1 MKLFYMKKRIAAGV
15 LVAAMAVGLLQGGT
29 ASATRSIEEI
39 QRDRTNLQSE
49 IDALDSELVSLLVDI
64 DSLSTEIAENEAE
77 IEDLKYEL
85 KEAKKAEKKQYNYMK
100 KRMKAMYE
108 NDQKSVVTML
118 LESGNFSDFLNK
130 IEYANAVYE
139 YDQQLLNT
147 YIGVREEIK
156 EMELALEK
164 EQESLQA
171 ERNVLSSKEDSLNS
185 MIAAKRTQMKD
196 FDQQLEK
203 ARELARKKAE
213 EERAERERKRLE
225 ELARKAREEQ
235 EAREAAEAAAAA
247 QQEEEDDDEDSFG
260 IDYDEE
266 DTGIDDGSGGEDLN
280 PSPTT
285 GVSGSAVVS
294 YANQFVGN
302 PYVWGGNSLTNGC
315 DCSGFV
321 VQVYANFGINL
332 ASSRSSSALRSVG
345 SAVSINNVQP
355 GDIVCYPGHVGIYAG
370 GGTIVEAQSSRA
382 GITNNRSIYCHEILA
397 IRRVV

>member
-1 MKLFYMKKRIAAGV
+1 MNIRYLKKRIIAV
-15 LVAAMAVGLLQGGT
+15 CVVAAMTATMLFGGT
-29 ASATRSIEEI
+29 ADATRSIDEIEQDRSELKEEI
-39 QRDRTNLQSE
+39 G
-49 IDALDSELVSLLVDI
+49 ALDSELVDLL
-64 DSLSTEIAENEAE
+64 AE
-77 IEDLKYEL
+77 INSISYEISVNEQEIDDLKYEL
-85 KEAKKAEKKQYNYMK
+85 KEAKKAEKTQYKYMK

-118 LESGNFSDFLNK
+118 LESGSFSDFLNK

-147 YIGVREEIK
+147 YIGIKEEIK
-156 EMELALEK
+156 DMELSLEK
-164 EQESLQA
+164 DQASLQA
-171 ERNVLSSKEDSLNS
+171 EKNTLDSKQASLNS
-185 MIAAKRTQMKD
+185 MITAKRSQMAD
-196 FDQQLEK
+196 FDKELEK
-203 ARELARKKAE
+203 AREIAARKAE
-213 EERAERERKRLE
+213 EERLERERKRQE
-225 ELARKAREEQ
+225 ELARKAAELARQQAEEQ
-235 EAREAAEAAAAA
+235 AR
-247 QQEEEDDDEDSFG
+247 QEEQDDDEDYE
-260 IDYDEE
+260 DDEV
-266 DTGIDDGSGGEDLN
+266 DDGTGGQDLN

-285 GVSGSAVVS
+285 GVSGSAVVAF
-294 YANQFVGN
+294 ANQFVGN

-321 VQVYANFGINL
+321 VQVYSNFGINL
-332 ASSRSSSALRSVG
+332 SASRSSSALRSVG

>member
-1 MKLFYMKKRIAAGV
+1 MSIRYLKKRITAV
-15 LVAAMAVGLLQGGT
+15 SVVAAMAVTMLFGGT
-29 ASATRSIEEI
+29 ADATRSIDEIEQDRSELKEEI
-39 QRDRTNLQSE
+39 G
-49 IDALDSELVSLLVDI
+49 ALDSELVDLL
-64 DSLSTEIAENEAE
+64 AE
-77 IEDLKYEL
+77 INSISYEISVNEQEIDDLKYEL
-85 KEAKKAEKKQYNYMK
+85 KEAKKAEKIQYKYMK

-118 LESGNFSDFLNK
+118 LESGSFSDFLNK

-147 YIGVREEIK
+147 YIGIKEEIK

-164 EQESLQA
+164 EQASLQA
-171 ERNVLSSKEDSLNS
+171 EKNTLDSKQASLNS
-185 MIAAKRTQMKD
+185 MITAKRSQMAD
-196 FDQQLEK
+196 FDKELEK
-203 ARELARKKAE
+203 AREIAARKAE
-213 EERAERERKRLE
+213 EERLERERKRQE
-225 ELARKAREEQ
+225 ELARKAAELARQQAEEQ
-235 EAREAAEAAAAA
+235 AR
-247 QQEEEDDDEDSFG
+247 QEEQDDDEDYE
-260 IDYDEE
+260 DDEV
-266 DTGIDDGSGGEDLN
+266 DDGTGGQDLN

-285 GVSGSAVVS
+285 GVSGSAVVAF
-294 YANQFVGN
+294 ANQFVGN

-321 VQVYANFGINL
+321 VQVYSNFGINL
-332 ASSRSSSALRSVG
+332 SASRSSSALRSVG